1 MSQRKPLNH
10 AIKQTS
16 LGILFAGGLAV
27 AGSAVAQP
35 QGLYS
40 ADELL
45 DADVYATSSSEPIGD
60 VEDIL
65 LDNDMQV
72 RALVI
77 DTGTLLDFKGEQQ
90 FVIESGKFTVETR
103 DGNSLEEME
112 YRVNVDLSEEQ
123 VAEQP
128 QYTND
133 WWQNA
138 REGAQQAWE
147 DTKEGAASAWETTQE
162 GASRALDRIGE
173 ALENVGERTRKAA
186 DRSTE

>member
-1 MSQRKPLNH
+1 MTQRKPLKH
-10 AIKQTS
+10 ALKQAA
-16 LGILFAGGLAV
+16 LGALLAGGLATGT
-27 AGSAVAQP
+27 AMAEP

-40 ADELL
+40 TDELL
-45 DADVYATSSSEPIGD
+45 DADVHATSSSDRIGE

-77 DTGTLLDFKGEQQ
+77 DTGSLLDLKGEQQ
-90 FVIESGKFTVETR
+90 FVIEAGKFTVETR
-103 DGNSLEEME
+103 DGNSLDEID
-112 YRVNVDLSEEQ
+112 YRVNVELSEEQ
-123 VAEQP
+123 IAAQP

-162 GASRALDRIGE
+162 GASRALDRIGA
-173 ALENVGERTRKAA
+173 ALENVGERTRNAA
-186 DRSTE
+186 DRAEE

>member
-1 MSQRKPLNH
+1 MAQRKPMNH
-10 AIKQTS
+10 AIKQAT
-16 LGILFAGGLAV
+16 LGALLAGGLAV
-27 AGSAVAQP
+27 AGSAIAQP

-40 ADELL
+40 ADELM
-45 DADVYATSSSEPIGD
+45 DAEVYASSSSEQIGE

-77 DTGTLLDFKGEQQ
+77 DTGNLFDLKGEQH
-90 FVIESGKFTVETR
+90 FVIETGKFTVETQN
-103 DGNSLEEME
+103 GNSLEEIE
-112 YRVNVDLSEEQ
+112 YRVNVDMSEEQ
-123 VAEQP
+123 IAQQP

-147 DTKEGAASAWETTQE
+147 DTKEGAASAWESTQE

-173 ALENVGERTRKAA
+173 ALENVGERTREAA
-186 DRSTE
+186 DRSAE

>member
-1 MSQRKPLNH
+1 MTQRTPLNH
-10 AIKQTS
+10 AIKQAT
-16 LGILFAGGLAV
+16 LGALLAGGLAV
-27 AGSAVAQP
+27 AGSAMADP

-45 DADVYATSSSEPIGD
+45 DADVYATSGSDQIGG

-77 DTGTLLDFKGEQQ
+77 DTGNLLDFQGNQQ
-90 FVIESGKFTVETR
+90 FVIETGKFTVETQN
-103 DGNSLEEME
+103 GNSLEEIE
-112 YRVNVDLSEEQ
+112 YRVNVDMSEEQ
-123 VAEQP
+123 IAEQP

-147 DTKEGAASAWETTQE
+147 DTKEGAASAWESTQE
-162 GASRALDRIGE
+162 GASWALDSIGE
-173 ALENVGERTRKAA
+173 ALENVGERTREAA
-186 DRSTE
+186 DRPAE

>member
-1 MSQRKPLNH
+1 MAQRKPLNH
-10 AIKQTS
+10 TIRQAT
-16 LGILFAGGLAV
+16 LGALLAGGLAV
-27 AGSAVAQP
+27 TGSALAQP

-40 ADELL
+40 ADELV
-45 DADVYATSSSEPIGD
+45 DASVYATSGSEQIGE

-77 DTGTLLDFKGEQQ
+77 DTGNLFDFKGEQH
-90 FVIESGKFTVETR
+90 FVIETGKFTVETQN
-103 DGNSLEEME
+103 GNSLEEIE
-112 YRVNVDLSEEQ
+112 YRVNVDMSEEQ
-123 VAEQP
+123 ISQQP

-147 DTKEGAASAWETTQE
+147 DTKEGAASAWESTQE

-173 ALENVGERTRKAA
+173 ALENVGERTQEAA
-186 DRSTE
+186 DRSAE

>member
-1 MSQRKPLNH
+1 MAQRKPLNH
-10 AIKQTS
+10 AIKQAT
-16 LGILFAGGLAV
+16 LGALIAGGLAV
-27 AGSAVAQP
+27 SGSAIAQP

-45 DADVYATSSSEPIGD
+45 DASVYATSSSDQIGE

-77 DTGTLLDFKGEQQ
+77 DTGNLLDFKGEQH
-90 FVIESGKFTVETR
+90 FVIESEKFSVETQ
-103 DGNSLEEME
+103 DGNSLEEIE
-112 YRVNVDLSEEQ
+112 YRVNVDLSEEEIAQ
-123 VAEQP
+123 QP
-128 QYTND
+128 QYTNE
-133 WWQNA
+133 WWENA
-138 REGAQQAWE
+138 RQVAQRAWE

-173 ALENVGERTRKAA
+173 ALENVGQRTQEAA
-186 DRSTE
+186 DRSSE

>member
-1 MSQRKPLNH
+1 MAQRKPLNH
-10 AIKQTS
+10 AIKQAT
-16 LGILFAGGLAV
+16 LGALLAGGLAV
-27 AGSAVAQP
+27 TGSALAQP

-40 ADELL
+40 ADELV
-45 DADVYATSSSEPIGD
+45 DASVYATSGSEQVGE

-77 DTGTLLDFKGEQQ
+77 DTGNLFDLKGEQH
-90 FVIESGKFTVETR
+90 FVIEAGKFTVETQN
-103 DGNSLEEME
+103 GNSLEEIE

-123 VAEQP
+123 IAQQP

-147 DTKEGAASAWETTQE
+147 DTKEGAASAWESTQE

-173 ALENVGERTRKAA
+173 ALENVGERTQEAA
-186 DRSTE
+186 DRSAE